1 MRARRDILLVNVL
14 AKVGQG
20 CICDET
26 GIESSHEIAPFK

>member
-1 MRARRDILLVNVL
+1 MRAHRDILLVNVL

-26 GIESSHEIAPFK
+26 VDSSNEFAPFK